1 LLSSLEPRT
10 KNKRNESAMPT
21 ESKWATRF
29 VWVAIFQGG
38 LSALLSVFLLLGE
51 INVLPIRVSL
61 LISTTIPGIW
71 IALGYVA
78 YVIIGTVG
86 MAVTALFY
94 HYLEVNL
101 KSSYKGISQLLG
113 WLHLILGNV
122 GIAGTSWLIMYV
134 GYVTA
139 MATLPTS
146 FGGSGLPLDQVE
158 SSMVGGFLVPIT
170 LFAGV
175 TILGLF
181 LGGVGYVLVYRARP
195 QASA

>member
-1 LLSSLEPRT
+1 
-10 KNKRNESAMPT
+10 MPK

-29 VWVAIFQGG
+29 IWAAIFQGG
-38 LSALLSVFLLLGE
+38 LSALLTVFLLLGE
-51 INVLPIRVSL
+51 INLLPVRVSL

-78 YVIIGTVG
+78 YVIVGTVG

-101 KSSYKGISQLLG
+101 GSSYKGSNQLLG

-139 MATLPTS
+139 MATLPKS
-146 FGGSGLPLDQVE
+146 FGGAGLPLDQVE
-158 SSMVGGFLVPIT
+158 SSVGGMFLVPIILLASIT
-170 LFAGV
+170 V
-175 TILGLF
+175 LGLF
-181 LGGVGYVLVYRARP
+181 IGGVGYVLVYRSRP
-195 QASA
+195 GAGS

>member
-1 LLSSLEPRT
+1 
-10 KNKRNESAMPT
+10 MPT

-29 VWVAIFQGG
+29 VWVAILQGG

-51 INVLPIRVSL
+51 INVLPVRVSL
-61 LISTTIPGIW
+61 LITTTIPGIW

-101 KSSYKGISQLLG
+101 KKSYRGNSQLLA

-134 GYVTA
+134 GYITA
-139 MATLPTS
+139 IATLPKS
-146 FGGSGLPLDQVE
+146 FGGAGLPVE
-158 SSMVGGFLVPIT
+158 QAEGSMVGGFLIPIT

-181 LGGVGYVLVYRARP
+181 LGGVGYVLVYRARTRR
-195 QASA
+195 SS